1 MRKHIMIPDCQVT
14 PDTPTDHLRWI
25 GEYIVEQKP
34 DAIINIGDFADM
46 ESLSFFDKGKKDA
59 EGRRYIHDIH
69 AARAAMERLLKP
81 LNDYNVKMTNQK
93 QKQYKPELHLTMGNH
108 EHRITRAINEDA
120 KLDGALGLLDLGY
133 EDFGWKVYDFLEMA
147 TIDGVAYSH
156 FFYNPLTGKPIGG
169 ASMDT
174 RLKTLGFSFTMGHQQ
189 IKMAGERNLN
199 NGRVVRGLVCGAC
212 YLHDEKYIGP
222 QGNAYWRGIFVK
234 HEVRNGQYD
243 LMEVSLDYLC
253 RKYEGMHVW
262 EFMKKNYPEIYEGST
277 WMKYQSLAV

>member
-81 LNDYNVKMTNQK
+81 LNDYNVKMIIQK

-133 EDFGWKVYDFLEMA
+133 EDYGWTVYDFLEMA

-262 EFMKKNYPEIYEGST
+262 EFMKKNYPDIYEGST
-277 WMKYQSLAV
+277 WMKYQSLAA

>member
-69 AARAAMERLLKP
+69 AARAAMETLLKP
-81 LNDYNVKMTNQK
+81 LKDHDLKMIIQK
-93 QKQYKPELHLTMGNH
+93 KKRYRPELHLTMGNH

-133 EDFGWKVYDFLEMA
+133 EDYGWTVYDFLEMA

-262 EFMKKNYPEIYEGST
+262 EFMKKNYPDIYQNST
-277 WMKYQSLAV
+277 WMKYQSKEA